1 MDLQEAR
8 RVIDEIDDQIVA
20 LYNKRMEASKEIG
33 LAKAKEG
40 KSVNV
45 PEREKAILNRL
56 AEQVDDDK
64 KVFLKQLY
72 NTVFYTSKAY
82 QNRFVHASST
92 VADQVREA
100 ILKNAQFPVSASV
113 ACQGVEGAYSGIAT
127 EKMFELSNISYFKNF
142 DGVFHAVDKGLCRY
156 GVLPI
161 ENSNTGS
168 ILQVYDLMQKYRF
181 SIVKSVRVQ
190 IKHALVGKK
199 GADIS
204 KIKTVLSHEQG
215 IRQCENFLKE
225 LGVETKIVENTAV
238 AAKTVAESND
248 ETVAA
253 ICSQECASIYGLNV
267 LKNNVQDNANNYT
280 RFICISKN
288 MEIYKG
294 ADKISVMVNAAHT
307 PGQLN
312 RVLNR
317 FAALNL
323 NLTKLESRPIL
334 NSGFEFL
341 FYFDFEGDVTD
352 ERVQNL
358 IAELDNETDQFV
370 FLGSYKES
378 V

>member
-280 RFICISKN
+280 RFICIST
-288 MEIYKG
+288 MEYW
-294 ADKISVMVNAAHT
+294 
-307 PGQLN
+307 
-312 RVLNR
+312 
-317 FAALNL
+317 
-323 NLTKLESRPIL
+323 
-334 NSGFEFL
+334 
-341 FYFDFEGDVTD
+341 
-352 ERVQNL
+352 
-358 IAELDNETDQFV
+358 
-370 FLGSYKES
+370 
-378 V
+378 

>member
-1 MDLQEAR
+1 MELDEAR
-8 RVIDEIDDQIVA
+8 KVIDEIDDQIVA
-20 LYNKRMEASKEIG
+20 LYNRRMEVSKEIG
-33 LAKAKEG
+33 IAKAKEG

-56 AEQVDDDK
+56 AGQVDDDK

-100 ILKNAQFPVSASV
+100 IFKNAQFPVSASV

-127 EKMFELSNISYFKNF
+127 EKMFELSNISYFKTF

-190 IKHALVGKK
+190 IKHALVAKK
-199 GADIS
+199 GTDIG

-248 ETVAA
+248 ETIAA
-253 ICSQECASIYGLNV
+253 ICSQECASIYGLSV
-267 LKNNVQDNANNYT
+267 LKSNVQDNANNYT

-341 FYFDFEGDVTD
+341 FYFDFEGDITD

-358 IAELDNETDQFV
+358 IAELDSETDQFV